1 MITQDLLLIKASV
14 FIEELE
20 SFKEYAYLDRAGI
33 WTYGIG
39 FTKTPNGNKVQ
50 QFDRIKKDESI
61 NYLKNILLKDYVE
74 LQKLVR
80 VPLNNYQWIA
90 LLSFVYNVGLT
101 RFRRSTLLSVIN
113 KQGSKESISYEFS
126 RWVYA
131 SGQLIKGLKNRRNK
145 EITKYFYSETGELDL
160 QD

>member
-20 SFKEYAYLDRAGI
+20 GFKEYAYLDSTGI

-39 FTKTPNGNKVQ
+39 FTRTPNGNKVK
-50 QFDRIKKDESI
+50 QFDRISKNDSI
-61 NYLKNILLKDYVE
+61 NFLKNILLSDFHQ
-74 LQKLVR
+74 LQNLVR
-80 VPLNNYQWIA
+80 VPQNEYQWIA

-101 RFRRSTLLSVIN
+101 RFRRSPLLSKIN
-113 KQGSKESISYEFS
+113 KQDSKENISFEFS

-131 SGQLIKGLKNRRNK
+131 NGQLIRGLKNRRNK
-145 EITKYFYSETGELDL
+145 EITKYFYSETGKLDL
-160 QD
+160 

>member
-20 SFKEYAYLDRAGI
+20 GFKEYAYLDSAGI

-39 FTKTPNGNKVQ
+39 FTKTPNGNAVQ
-50 QFDRIKKDESI
+50 KYDRITKVDSHSF
-61 NYLKNILLKDYVE
+61 
-74 LQKLVR
+74 LQKIVMRDLLQIQKVVR
-80 VPLNNYQWIA
+80 VPLNDYQWIA

-101 RFRRSTLLSVIN
+101 RFRRSTLLSKIN
-113 KQGSKESISYEFS
+113 KQDSKEEITKEFR

-131 SGQLIKGLKNRRNK
+131 KGQLVRGLQNRRNK
-145 EITKYFYSETGELDL
+145 EITKYFYSETGKLDL
-160 QD
+160 